1 MDKFNTNGGYFAPQ
15 NYTRINEGGS
25 HEENPNGGVQLGVDN
40 NGIPNLLEENEPVYD
55 DFVYSDNITADK
67 DILKEY
73 NLPEKFAG
81 KLYSEIADYYV
92 KAAEE
97 QPNDHIAN
105 AGMDAM
111 LKRLASAQEKQKQL
125 EEQTDI
131 ENEINNLSP
140 EEQQQLAQM
149 LMQSQ
154 QNGEQQQMIQQET
167 IPAKDMMNQTQTP
180 VTGGTDIAQV
190 MANGGYINTF
200 EPGGEIVLSKQ
211 KPVVLSDPETGIT
224 KGDYI
229 QGIMD
234 ENGNIISQETLEPA
248 VAIAFPG
255 KTQAWVDAEV
265 GPRSIK
271 KLVSSGIDRVG
282 RNIFNGVKTAAEFV
296 APEVMFPAEF
306 LANAAAGNT
315 NELPLDILGTV
326 AAGMR
331 YAPVV
336 SQSLGFASKTPSQKL
351 INKTINKKAVSKA
364 TSKAARKEALA
375 DAKDAVEAAT
385 VNLEKAK
392 AAKTTAEARA
402 VAHINSGSSWAGS
415 DPEFLGYDSVVD
427 AFNTARKNL
436 NKAKQI
442 RAKEVLKQP
451 AIGWTIGGL
460 GVSAV
465 GSGVGKAIQSH
476 KRKSE
481 EKQIFQ
487 NINNEKID
495 EPNWG
500 FAEGGKLQTAS
511 RYAGVVN
518 NGLAALSNAL
528 QKPDEYKVET
538 FIPTLPTV
546 EKPQYVNP
554 VYIPMDSS
562 VVENAILANNA
573 ASRRAIRN
581 AGVGASTIPA
591 LLASQYT
598 GNNALGSARIQTRKA
613 NNNQLNNII
622 STRNSNV
629 QNLAQR
635 LNTVN
640 LQRANIMNNARKQN
654 ILNNMN
660 IQQANYEAEGQK
672 YAALSQNLNALSQ
685 ALAGIGQENFAMN
698 QLGSMPYNYKIK
710 PDGSIEFSGT
720 KKNGGKLNRK
730 KIK

>member
-81 KLYSEIADYYV
+81 KPYSEIADYYV

-140 EEQQQLAQM
+140 EEQRQLAQM

-154 QNGEQQQMIQQET
+154 QNGEQSQMIQQET

-200 EPGGEIVLSKQ
+200 EPGAEIVLSKQ
-211 KPVVLSDPETGIT
+211 KPVIISDPETGIT

-315 NELPLDILGTV
+315 KELPLDILGTV

-375 DAKDAVEAAT
+375 DAKDAVEAAA

-487 NINNEKID
+487 NINNEEID

-500 FAEGGKLQTAS
+500 FADGGKLQTAS

-518 NGLAALSNAL
+518 SGLAALSNAL

-554 VYIPMDSS
+554 VYIPMDYS

-581 AGVGASTIPA
+581 AGVGVSTIPA
-591 LLASQYT
+591 LLASQYA
-598 GNNALGSARIQTRKA
+598 GSNALGSVRIQTRKA

-629 QNLAQR
+629 QNLAQM

-640 LQRANIMNNARKQN
+640 LQRAEIMNNARKQN
-654 ILNNMN
+654 ILNNMD
-660 IQQANYEAEGQK
+660 IQQANYKAEGQK